1 MKAVESSEQALLE
14 VREEPEKPV
23 VRGPFTGFLPDIL
36 SRIELW
42 RVLGKEVDLDEVL
55 DLLQPLPNPFCL
67 VPWSVVHNQMNLS
80 PLVVSEEL
88 FDKGQER
95 VGVVALNK
103 SEMPPR
109 LFANPHRSHHFDA
122 LSTRKTPDPG
132 PFSPSRP
139 SAVQRA
145 GLAEGSLVLIDQ
157 DSALLLDFF
166 FRSAS
171 S

>member
-23 VRGPFTGFLPDIL
+23 VRGPFAGFFPDIL
-36 SRIELW
+36 GRIELG
-42 RVLGKEVDLDEVL
+42 RVLGEEVDLDEVL

-80 PLVVSEEL
+80 PLVVPEEL

-95 VGVVALNK
+95 VGIVSLNK
-103 SEMPPR
+103 SEMPSR
-109 LFANPHRSHHFDA
+109 LFANPHRSHDFHA
-122 LSTRKTPDPG
+122 LATRKTPDPG

-139 SAVQRA
+139 GAVQRA

-157 DSALLLDFF
+157 DAALLLDFF